1 MEAGARRPDT
11 FAERH
16 AWKVFLAISVIV
28 VLFGAG
34 DIQIGGATF
43 AAGEAG
49 TFSGVTGM
57 TWEEVQ
63 AAEPELAA
71 FIDLQVRAGGLA
83 LLIAGLLSAAICLT
97 AFRRGERW
105 AWVAMLVW
113 PAWTALA
120 VILYLTVEKVP
131 GAGIPVPVIS
141 GSVFFVIAAV
151 TLGLSYRKYLRGPT

>member
-1 MEAGARRPDT
+1 MEAAARRPDT

-34 DIQIGGATF
+34 DIQTGGATF
-43 AAGEAG
+43 ASGEAVL
-49 TFSGVTGM
+49 FRGVTGM
-57 TWEEVQ
+57 TWDEAQ
-63 AAEPELAA
+63 IAAPELAA
-71 FIDLQVRAGGLA
+71 FVDLQVRAGGLA

-97 AFRRGERW
+97 ALRRGARW
-105 AWVAMLVW
+105 AWVVMLVW

-131 GAGIPVPVIS
+131 GAGIPVPVFS
-141 GSVFFVIAAV
+141 GSIFFVIAAV
-151 TLGLSYRKYLRGPT
+151 TLGLSYRRYLGSPT